1 MHEDSFHHP
10 VKDRSNN
17 ILVSGPERWNP
28 TFELVLLVA
37 SCSIVAPAFLHL
49 DSLLKCHHPEKGL
62 TMAEIPSIQE
72 QVQKAVF
79 HLGASKACLIRLF
92 YHIYVFVHNSEVPT
106 HDPYGI
112 MASICSQL
120 VNTVKSRFHANFHK
134 YFGYHPNFCCFHC
147 HIELFGYLM
156 AFNHHTFPKPS
167 DPWKRGIGDPRS
179 SQLCSESAPL
189 GGPIFFR
196 WQWFQVS
203 RGSG

>member
-1 MHEDSFHHP
+1 
-10 VKDRSNN
+10 
-17 ILVSGPERWNP
+17 
-28 TFELVLLVA
+28 
-37 SCSIVAPAFLHL
+37 
-49 DSLLKCHHPEKGL
+49 
-62 TMAEIPSIQE
+62 MAEIPSIQE

-79 HLGASKACLIRLF
+79 HLGASKTCLIGLF

-156 AFNHHTFPKPS
+156 AKSPHFSEPIWPMEARDRWSKIKSTLFRVS
-167 DPWKRGIGDPRS
+167 SIGRPQLELAMVS
-179 SQLCSESAPL
+179 SFKGQRL
-189 GGPIFFR
+189 IF
-196 WQWFQVS
+196 VGLEIITVMMIIS
-203 RGSG
+203 SGHLT